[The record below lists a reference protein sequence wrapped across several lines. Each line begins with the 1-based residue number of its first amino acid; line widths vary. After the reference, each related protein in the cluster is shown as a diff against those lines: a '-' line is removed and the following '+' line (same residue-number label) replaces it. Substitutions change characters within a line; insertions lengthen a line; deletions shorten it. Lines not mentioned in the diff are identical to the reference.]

1 MSNIKI
7 CLIIWSMWVVTN
19 MEKINQ
25 QIYVQIFFHD
35 TVHSIYIYI
44 YMPTCTLFPNAL
56 PILHVTVW
64 GSTRATDWTQTIPV
78 DIPLLWAI
86 KAKVIREMVKENIK
100 QFFHSEFF
108 VLGTRMCLAFNI
120 IILGKLTGRGYK
132 IKKGILFF

>member
-1 MSNIKI
+1 MLDYLKHVSCDKYGKNKSADICANILSRH
-7 CLIIWSMWVVTN
+7 CT
-19 MEKINQ
+19 
-25 QIYVQIFFHD
+25 F
-35 TVHSIYIYI
+35 YIYI
-44 YMPTCTLFPNAL
+44 YTPTCTLFPNAL

-132 IKKGILFF
+132 IKKGILFFSIWYL